1 MEVVKAKDPGTLRYE
16 CFVSEDGNELVFLE
30 TYADSEAVLAH
41 SANVADAV
49 GDLMSMAEITSLE
62 MFGDPSAQVRGALEP
77 MGTKFY
83 PFVNGLEG

>member
-16 CFVSEDGNELVFLE
+16 CFVSEDGKELTFLE

-41 SANVADAV
+41 GANVADAV
-49 GDLMSMAEITSLE
+49 GELTGVAEITSLE
-62 MFGDPSAQVRGALEP
+62 LFGDPSPQVRSALAP
-77 MGTKFY
+77 MGAKLY